1 MGIKLGPL
9 LESRPIKIEELAN
22 QKVAIDGYNILYQF
36 LSSIR
41 QADGSLLTDSEGRVT
56 SHLSGLFFRLSN
68 LVENGIKPCIIF
80 DGKPPK
86 LKKKL
91 LEERRLKKI
100 KAEIEWEAAIAAG
113 DTETARTKAQQTTRL
128 DEEML
133 IESRK
138 LLDLLG
144 IPWFDAPSEGEAQVA
159 YLLDTKKVDYGA
171 SQDFDTIL
179 FGAKNFVRNLT
190 LSNRRKLPKQNK
202 WVAVTPELIDVDLS
216 LSNLEITIEQ
226 LVDVSIL
233 MGTDFNPGIDGIGP
247 KRGLKLIQEF
257 GKAEGALEK
266 LGKEIDNLD
275 EIRTLFLDHPSVDF
289 TPEWR
294 TPNVESTIKYLCN
307 DYSFNKGR
315 VEKALE
321 KYVESKT
328 KARQFTLGDF

>member
-1 MGIKLGPL
+1 MGIQLGSL
-9 LESRPIKIEELAN
+9 LETRKIKAEELSG
-22 QKVAIDGYNILYQF
+22 QRIAIDGYNVLYQF
-36 LSSIR
+36 LTSIR
-41 QADGSLLTDSEGRVT
+41 QADGGLLTDSEGRVT
-56 SHLSGLFFRLSN
+56 SHLSGIFFRFSK
-68 LVENGIKPCIIF
+68 LVENGIRLCVVF

-86 LKKKL
+86 LKMNL
-91 LEERRLKKI
+91 LEERRQRKI
-100 KAEIEWEAAIAAG
+100 KAQIEWEAAIEAG
-113 DTETARTKAQQTTRL
+113 DRETARTKAQQTTRL
-128 DEEML
+128 
-133 IESRK
+133 ESHMIDDSKK

-144 IPWFDAPSEGEAQVA
+144 IPWVEAPSEGEAQVA
-159 YLLDTKKVDYGA
+159 SLLEQGMVDYGA
-171 SQDFDTIL
+171 SQDFDTVL
-179 FGAKNFVRNLT
+179 FGASKFIRNLT
-190 LSNRRKLPKQNK
+190 LSGRRKLPKQQK
-202 WVAVTPELIDVDLS
+202 WVEVSPEIVELETSFQKLEINREQLIDVA
-216 LSNLEITIEQ
+216 
-226 LVDVSIL
+226 IL

-294 TPNVESTIKYLCN
+294 TPNFESTIKYLCN

>member
-1 MGIKLGPL
+1 MGIQLSSL
-9 LESRPIKIEELAN
+9 LETRKIKVEELSG
-22 QKVAIDGYNILYQF
+22 QRIAIDGYNVLYQF
-36 LSSIR
+36 LTSIR

-56 SHLSGLFFRLSN
+56 SHLSGILFRFSK
-68 LVENGIKPCIIF
+68 LVENGIRICVVF

-86 LKKKL
+86 LKMNL
-91 LEERRLKKI
+91 LEERRQRKI
-100 KAEIEWEAAIAAG
+100 KAQIEWEAAIEAG
-113 DTETARTKAQQTTRL
+113 DRETARTKAQQTTRL
-128 DEEML
+128 
-133 IESRK
+133 ESHMIDDSKK

-144 IPWFDAPSEGEAQVA
+144 VPWVEAPSEGEAQVA
-159 YLLDTKKVDYGA
+159 SLLEQGMVDYGA
-171 SQDFDTIL
+171 SQDFDTVL
-179 FGAKNFVRNLT
+179 FGASKFIRNLT
-190 LSNRRKLPKQNK
+190 LSGRRKLPKQQK
-202 WVAVTPELIDVDLS
+202 WVEVSPEIVDLETS
-216 LSNLEITIEQ
+216 FQKLEINREQ
-226 LVDVSIL
+226 LVDVAIL

-307 DYSFNKGR
+307 DYSFNKAR

>member
-1 MGIKLGPL
+1 MGIQLGSL
-9 LESRPIKIEELAN
+9 LETRKIKAEELSG
-22 QKVAIDGYNILYQF
+22 QRIAIDGYNVLYQF
-36 LSSIR
+36 LTSIR

-56 SHLSGLFFRLSN
+56 SHLSGILFRFSK
-68 LVENGIKPCIIF
+68 LVEDGIRLCVVF
-80 DGKPPK
+80 DGKPPQ
-86 LKKKL
+86 LKMNL
-91 LEERRLKKI
+91 LEERRQRKI
-100 KAEIEWEAAIAAG
+100 KAQIEWEAAVEAG
-113 DTETARTKAQQTTRL
+113 DRETARTKAQQTTRL
-128 DEEML
+128 
-133 IESRK
+133 ESHMIDDSKK

-144 IPWFDAPSEGEAQVA
+144 IPWVEAPSEGEAQVA
-159 YLLDTKKVDYGA
+159 SLLEQGMVDYGA
-171 SQDFDTIL
+171 SQDFDTVL
-179 FGAKNFVRNLT
+179 FGASKFIRNLT
-190 LSNRRKLPKQNK
+190 LSGRRKLPKQQK
-202 WVAVTPELIDVDLS
+202 WVEVSPEIVDLETSFQKLEINREQLIDVA
-216 LSNLEITIEQ
+216 
-226 LVDVSIL
+226 IL

>member
-1 MGIKLGPL
+1 MGIQLGSL
-9 LESRPIKIEELAN
+9 LETRKIKAEELSG
-22 QKVAIDGYNILYQF
+22 QRIAIDGYNVLYQF
-36 LSSIR
+36 LTSIR

-56 SHLSGLFFRLSN
+56 SHLSGILFRFSK
-68 LVENGIKPCIIF
+68 LVEDGIRLCVVF
-80 DGKPPK
+80 DGKPPQ
-86 LKKKL
+86 LKMNL
-91 LEERRLKKI
+91 LEERRQRKI
-100 KAEIEWEAAIAAG
+100 KAQIEWEAAVEAG
-113 DTETARTKAQQTTRL
+113 DRETARTKAQQTTRL
-128 DEEML
+128 
-133 IESRK
+133 ESHMIDDSKK

-144 IPWFDAPSEGEAQVA
+144 VPWVEAPSEGEAQVA
-159 YLLDTKKVDYGA
+159 SLLEQGMVDYGA
-171 SQDFDTIL
+171 SQDFDTVL
-179 FGAKNFVRNLT
+179 FGASKFIRNLT
-190 LSNRRKLPKQNK
+190 LSGRRKLPKQQK
-202 WVAVTPELIDVDLS
+202 WVEVSPEIVDLETSFQKLEINREQLIDVA
-216 LSNLEITIEQ
+216 
-226 LVDVSIL
+226 IL

>member
-1 MGIKLGPL
+1 MGIQLSSL
-9 LESRPIKIEELAN
+9 LETRKIKVEELSG
-22 QKVAIDGYNILYQF
+22 QRIAIDGYNVLYQF
-36 LSSIR
+36 LTSIR

-56 SHLSGLFFRLSN
+56 SHLSGILFRFSK
-68 LVENGIKPCIIF
+68 LVENGIRICVVF

-86 LKKKL
+86 LKMNL
-91 LEERRLKKI
+91 LEERRQRKI
-100 KAEIEWEAAIAAG
+100 KAQIEWEAAIEAG
-113 DTETARTKAQQTTRL
+113 DRETARTKAQQTTRL
-128 DEEML
+128 
-133 IESRK
+133 ESHMIDDSKK

-144 IPWFDAPSEGEAQVA
+144 VPWVEAPSEGEAQVA
-159 YLLDTKKVDYGA
+159 SLLEQGMVDYGA
-171 SQDFDTIL
+171 SQDFDTVL
-179 FGAKNFVRNLT
+179 FGASKFIRNLT
-190 LSNRRKLPKQNK
+190 LSGRRKLPKQQK
-202 WVAVTPELIDVDLS
+202 WVEVSPEIVDLEASFKKLEINREQLIDVA
-216 LSNLEITIEQ
+216 
-226 LVDVSIL
+226 IL

>member
-9 LESRPIKIEELAN
+9 LETRPIKMEELTN

-41 QADGSLLTDSEGRVT
+41 QADGNLLTDSEGRVT
-56 SHLSGLFFRLSN
+56 SHLSGLFFKLSN
-68 LVENGIKPCIIF
+68 LVDSGIKPCIIF

-86 LKKKL
+86 LKERL

-100 KAEIEWEAAIAAG
+100 KAEIEWEAAISAG
-113 DTETARTKAQQTTRL
+113 DIETARTKAQQTTRL
-128 DEEML
+128 DKEML
-133 IESRK
+133 VDSKK

-159 YLLDTKKVDYGA
+159 YLLETKKVDYGA

-202 WVAVTPELIDVDLS
+202 WVPVTPEIVDVDLS
-216 LSNLEITIEQ
+216 LSNLELTREQ

-233 MGTDFNPGIDGIGP
+233 MGTDFNSGIDGIGP
-247 KRGLKLIQEF
+247 MKGVKLVREC
-257 GKAEGALEK
+257 GNA
-266 LGKEIDNLD
+266 
-275 EIRTLFLDHPSVDF
+275 
-289 TPEWR
+289 
-294 TPNVESTIKYLCN
+294 
-307 DYSFNKGR
+307 
-315 VEKALE
+315 EKALE
-321 KYVESKT
+321 KLDKKIDNLNEIRDLFLNPSVDDFDPVWKVPDCPGLENFLCNDYRFNRDRVMKAIGIYSNSKS
-328 KARQFTLGDF
+328 KARQYKLGDF

>member
-1 MGIKLGPL
+1 MGIQLGSL
-9 LESRPIKIEELAN
+9 LETRKIKAEELSG
-22 QKVAIDGYNILYQF
+22 QRIAIDGYNVLYQF
-36 LSSIR
+36 LTSIR

-56 SHLSGLFFRLSN
+56 SHLSGILFRFSK
-68 LVENGIKPCIIF
+68 LVENGIRICVVF

-86 LKKKL
+86 LKMNL
-91 LEERRLKKI
+91 LEERRQRKI
-100 KAEIEWEAAIAAG
+100 KAQIEWEAAVEAG
-113 DTETARTKAQQTTRL
+113 DRETARTKAQQTTRL
-128 DEEML
+128 
-133 IESRK
+133 ESHMIDDSKK

-144 IPWFDAPSEGEAQVA
+144 IPWVEAPSEGEAQVA
-159 YLLDTKKVDYGA
+159 SLLEQGMVDYGA
-171 SQDFDTIL
+171 SQDFDTVL
-179 FGAKNFVRNLT
+179 FGASKFIRNLT
-190 LSNRRKLPKQNK
+190 LSGRRKLPKQQK
-202 WVAVTPELIDVDLS
+202 WVEVSPEIVDLEASFQKLEINREQLIDVA
-216 LSNLEITIEQ
+216 
-226 LVDVSIL
+226 IL

>member
-1 MGIKLGPL
+1 MGIQLSSL
-9 LESRPIKIEELAN
+9 LETRKIKVEELSG
-22 QKVAIDGYNILYQF
+22 QRIAIDGYNVLYQF
-36 LSSIR
+36 LTSIR

-56 SHLSGLFFRLSN
+56 SHLSGILFRFSK
-68 LVENGIKPCIIF
+68 LVENGIRICVVF

-86 LKKKL
+86 LKMNL
-91 LEERRLKKI
+91 LEERRQRKI
-100 KAEIEWEAAIAAG
+100 KAQIEWEAAIEAG
-113 DTETARTKAQQTTRL
+113 DRETARTKAQQTTRL
-128 DEEML
+128 
-133 IESRK
+133 ESHMIDDSKK

-144 IPWFDAPSEGEAQVA
+144 IPWVEAPSEGEAQVA
-159 YLLDTKKVDYGA
+159 SLLEQGMVDYGA
-171 SQDFDTIL
+171 SQDFDTVL
-179 FGAKNFVRNLT
+179 FGASKFIRNLT
-190 LSNRRKLPKQNK
+190 LSGRRKLPKQQK
-202 WVAVTPELIDVDLS
+202 WVEVSPEIVDLEASFQKLEINREQLIDVA
-216 LSNLEITIEQ
+216 
-226 LVDVSIL
+226 IL

-307 DYSFNKGR
+307 DYSFNKSR

>member
-9 LESRPIKIEELAN
+9 LETRPIKIEELSS

-41 QADGSLLTDSEGRVT
+41 QADGTLLTDSEGRVT

-68 LVENGIKPCIIF
+68 LVEHGIKPCIIF

-91 LEERRLKKI
+91 LEERRLRKI

-113 DTETARTKAQQTTRL
+113 DTETARTKAQQTTKL
-128 DEEML
+128 DKQML
-133 IESRK
+133 VDSKR

-159 YLLDTKKVDYGA
+159 YLLESNKVDFGA

-202 WVAVTPELIDVDLS
+202 WVAVTPEIIDVDLS
-216 LSNLEITIEQ
+216 LSNLEITREQ

-247 KRGLKLIQEF
+247 KKGLKLIREC
-257 GKAEGALEK
+257 GNAEMSLEK
-266 LGKEIDNLD
+266 IEKKIDNLD
-275 EIRTLFLDHPSVDF
+275 EIRDLFLNPAVEDF
-289 TPEWR
+289 DPMW
-294 TPNVESTIKYLCN
+294 ESPDSSGLEDFLCDDYRFNRDRVMKTIEIYTN
-307 DYSFNKGR
+307 
-315 VEKALE
+315 
-321 KYVESKT
+321 SKSR
-328 KARQFTLGDF
+328 ARQYTLGDF

>member
-9 LESRPIKIEELAN
+9 LETRPIKMEELTN

-41 QADGSLLTDSEGRVT
+41 QADGNLLTDSEGRVT
-56 SHLSGLFFRLSN
+56 SHLSGIFFKLSN
-68 LVENGIKPCIIF
+68 LVDNGIKPCIIF

-86 LKKKL
+86 LKKRL
-91 LEERRLKKI
+91 LEERRLRKI
-100 KAEIEWEAAIAAG
+100 KAEIEWEAAISAG

-128 DEEML
+128 DKEML
-133 IESRK
+133 IDSKK
-138 LLDLLG
+138 LLNLLG

-159 YLLDTKKVDYGA
+159 YLIESNKVDYGA

-216 LSNLEITIEQ
+216 LSKLGLSREQ

-233 MGTDFNPGIDGIGP
+233 MGTDFNSGIDGIGP
-247 KRGLKLIQEF
+247 KRGVKLVQEC
-257 GKAEGALEK
+257 GNAEKALEK
-266 LGKEIDNLD
+266 LDKKIDNLD
-275 EIRTLFLDHPSVDF
+275 EIRELFLNPSVDDF
-289 TPEWR
+289 DPVWGIPDSQGLE
-294 TPNVESTIKYLCN
+294 NFLCN
-307 DYSFNKGR
+307 DYRFNRDR
-315 VEKALE
+315 VMKAIDI
-321 KYVESKT
+321 YANSKS
-328 KARQFTLGDF
+328 KARQYTLGDF

>member
-1 MGIKLGPL
+1 MGIQLSSL
-9 LESRPIKIEELAN
+9 LETRKIKVEELSG
-22 QKVAIDGYNILYQF
+22 QRIAIDGYNVLYQF
-36 LSSIR
+36 LTSIR

-56 SHLSGLFFRLSN
+56 SHLSGILFRFSK
-68 LVENGIKPCIIF
+68 LVENGIRICVVF

-86 LKKKL
+86 LKMNL
-91 LEERRLKKI
+91 LEERRQRKI
-100 KAEIEWEAAIAAG
+100 KAQIEWEAAIEAG
-113 DTETARTKAQQTTRL
+113 DRETARTKAQQTTRL
-128 DEEML
+128 
-133 IESRK
+133 ESHMIDDSKK

-144 IPWFDAPSEGEAQVA
+144 VPWVEAPSEGEAQVA
-159 YLLDTKKVDYGA
+159 SLLEQGMVDYGA
-171 SQDFDTIL
+171 SQDFDTVL
-179 FGAKNFVRNLT
+179 FGASKFIRNLT
-190 LSNRRKLPKQNK
+190 LSGRRKLPKQQK
-202 WVAVTPELIDVDLS
+202 WVEVSPEIVDLETSFQKLEINREQLIDVA
-216 LSNLEITIEQ
+216 
-226 LVDVSIL
+226 IL

>member
-1 MGIKLGPL
+1 MGIQLSSL
-9 LESRPIKIEELAN
+9 LETRKIKVEELSG
-22 QKVAIDGYNILYQF
+22 QRIAIDGYNVLYQF
-36 LSSIR
+36 LTSIR

-56 SHLSGLFFRLSN
+56 SHLSGILFRFSK
-68 LVENGIKPCIIF
+68 LVENGIRICVVF

-86 LKKKL
+86 LKMNL
-91 LEERRLKKI
+91 LEERRQRKI
-100 KAEIEWEAAIAAG
+100 KAQIEWEAAIEAG
-113 DTETARTKAQQTTRL
+113 DRETARTKAQQTTRL
-128 DEEML
+128 
-133 IESRK
+133 ESHMIDDSKK

-144 IPWFDAPSEGEAQVA
+144 VPWVEAPSEGEAQVA
-159 YLLDTKKVDYGA
+159 SLLDQGMVDYGA
-171 SQDFDTIL
+171 SQDFDTVL
-179 FGAKNFVRNLT
+179 FGASKFIRNLT
-190 LSNRRKLPKQNK
+190 LSGRRKLPKQQK
-202 WVAVTPELIDVDLS
+202 WVEVSPEIVDLEASFQKLEINREQLIDVA
-216 LSNLEITIEQ
+216 
-226 LVDVSIL
+226 IL

>member
-1 MGIKLGPL
+1 MGIQLGSL
-9 LESRPIKIEELAN
+9 LETRKIKAEELSG
-22 QKVAIDGYNILYQF
+22 QRIAIDGYNVLYQF
-36 LSSIR
+36 LTSIR

-56 SHLSGLFFRLSN
+56 SHLSGILFRFSK
-68 LVENGIKPCIIF
+68 LVENGIRLCVVF

-86 LKKKL
+86 LKMNL
-91 LEERRLKKI
+91 LEERRQRKI
-100 KAEIEWEAAIAAG
+100 KAQIEWEAAVEAG
-113 DTETARTKAQQTTRL
+113 DRETARTKAQQTTRL
-128 DEEML
+128 
-133 IESRK
+133 ESHMIDDSKK

-144 IPWFDAPSEGEAQVA
+144 IPWVEAPSEGEAQVA
-159 YLLDTKKVDYGA
+159 SLLEQGMVDYGA
-171 SQDFDTIL
+171 SQDFDTVL
-179 FGAKNFVRNLT
+179 FGASKFIRNLT
-190 LSNRRKLPKQNK
+190 LSGRRKLPKQQK
-202 WVAVTPELIDVDLS
+202 WVEVSPEIVDLETSFQKLEINREQLIDVA
-216 LSNLEITIEQ
+216 
-226 LVDVSIL
+226 IL

>member
-1 MGIKLGPL
+1 MGVQLSSL
-9 LESRPIKIEELAN
+9 LETRKIKVEELSG
-22 QKVAIDGYNILYQF
+22 QRIAIDGYNVLYQF
-36 LSSIR
+36 LTSIR
-41 QADGSLLTDSEGRVT
+41 QADGSLLTDLEGRVT
-56 SHLSGLFFRLSN
+56 SHLSGILFRFSK
-68 LVENGIKPCIIF
+68 LVENGIRICVVF

-86 LKKKL
+86 LKMNL
-91 LEERRLKKI
+91 LEERRQRKI
-100 KAEIEWEAAIAAG
+100 KAQIEWEAAIEAG
-113 DTETARTKAQQTTRL
+113 DRETARTKAQQTTRL
-128 DEEML
+128 
-133 IESRK
+133 ESHMIDDSKK

-144 IPWFDAPSEGEAQVA
+144 IPWVEAPSEGEAQVA
-159 YLLDTKKVDYGA
+159 SLLEQGMVDYGA
-171 SQDFDTIL
+171 SQDFDTVL
-179 FGAKNFVRNLT
+179 FGASKFIRNLT
-190 LSNRRKLPKQNK
+190 LSGRRKLPKQQK
-202 WVAVTPELIDVDLS
+202 WVEVSPEIVDLETSFQKLEINREQLIDVA
-216 LSNLEITIEQ
+216 
-226 LVDVSIL
+226 IL

>member
-1 MGIKLGPL
+1 MGIQLSSL
-9 LESRPIKIEELAN
+9 LETRKIKVEELSG
-22 QKVAIDGYNILYQF
+22 QRIAIDGYNVLYQF
-36 LSSIR
+36 LTSIR

-56 SHLSGLFFRLSN
+56 SHLSGILFRFSK
-68 LVENGIKPCIIF
+68 LVENGIRICVVF

-86 LKKKL
+86 LKMNL
-91 LEERRLKKI
+91 LEERRQRKI
-100 KAEIEWEAAIAAG
+100 KAQIEWEAAIEAG
-113 DTETARTKAQQTTRL
+113 DRETARTKAQQTTRL
-128 DEEML
+128 
-133 IESRK
+133 ESHMIDDSKK

-144 IPWFDAPSEGEAQVA
+144 VPWVEAPSEGEAQVA
-159 YLLDTKKVDYGA
+159 SLLEQGMVDYGA
-171 SQDFDTIL
+171 SHDFDTVL
-179 FGAKNFVRNLT
+179 FGASKFIRNLT
-190 LSNRRKLPKQNK
+190 LSGRRKLPKQQK
-202 WVAVTPELIDVDLS
+202 WVEVSPEIVDLEASFQKLEINREQLIDVA
-216 LSNLEITIEQ
+216 
-226 LVDVSIL
+226 IL

>member
-1 MGIKLGPL
+1 MGIQLGSL
-9 LESRPIKIEELAN
+9 LETRKIKAEELSG
-22 QKVAIDGYNILYQF
+22 QRIAIDGYNVLYQF
-36 LSSIR
+36 LTSIR

-56 SHLSGLFFRLSN
+56 SHLSGILFRFSK
-68 LVENGIKPCIIF
+68 LVENGIRLCVVF

-86 LKKKL
+86 LKMNL
-91 LEERRLKKI
+91 LEERRQRKI
-100 KAEIEWEAAIAAG
+100 KAQIEWEAAVEAG
-113 DTETARTKAQQTTRL
+113 DRETARTKAQQTTRL
-128 DEEML
+128 
-133 IESRK
+133 ESHMIDDSKK

-144 IPWFDAPSEGEAQVA
+144 VPWVEAPSEGEAQVA
-159 YLLDTKKVDYGA
+159 SLLEQGMVDYGA
-171 SQDFDTIL
+171 SQDFDTVL
-179 FGAKNFVRNLT
+179 FGASKFIRNLT
-190 LSNRRKLPKQNK
+190 LSGRRKLPKQQK
-202 WVAVTPELIDVDLS
+202 WVEVSPEIVDLETSFQKLEINREQLIDVA
-216 LSNLEITIEQ
+216 
-226 LVDVSIL
+226 IL